1 MFILF
6 LLQNLHATRIY
17 FKGDNRLSAMWVANT
32 YLKVH
37 VFTIDTTKSFF
48 CITEDGIRKSR
59 AALQKESKERELA
72 IINMIQKG

>member
-1 MFILF
+1 
-6 LLQNLHATRIY
+6 
-17 FKGDNRLSAMWVANT
+17 MWVANT

-48 CITEDGIRKSR
+48 GITEDGIRKSR
-59 AALQKESKERELA
+59 AALQKERKERELA